1 MSPFSTSF
9 RKALTR
15 GTTLVTRSLP
25 LKVLL
30 IGLFILPSVCFA
42 DSWDRYDYSLYGAY
56 SVVTYVDWRQTQY
69 IARHPESFSETNKKI
84 GEHPSISTVNN
95 YFWRKAVMETSLAY
109 ILPGWWRKSF
119 LGGIT
124 IDEFNAAHP
133 NKSLRVKFSFYK
145 SRYRT
150 SLHSA

>member
-69 IARHPESFSETNKKI
+69 IARHPESFLETNKKI

-95 YFWRKAVMETSLAY
+95 YFWRKAALETSIAY
-109 ILPGWWRKSF
+109 ILPSWYRKSF
-119 LGGIT
+119 LGGMAVY
-124 IDEFNAAHP
+124 EFQGIRQNR
-133 NKSLRVKFSFYK
+133 KLGVKFSF
-145 SRYRT
+145 
-150 SLHSA
+150 